1 VTIHTSDPFA
11 TPDEEKSPVRRL
23 RARLPAAVTL
33 WTAHGRDGRPA
44 GLTVSSAMI
53 VDGEPG
59 HVLGLLDAESSLF
72 EAVRES
78 GRFALISLRESDSR
92 VADTFAGI
100 MPAPGGPFVGRTWHQ
115 TEWGPVL
122 DGAAA
127 WAGCRLGDARPLGF
141 GQLVQATVER
151 VEVGADD
158 EIPLI
163 YHRGRYV
170 RRLSA

>member
-11 TPDEEKSPVRRL
+11 TPDDEKSAVRRL
-23 RARLPAAVTL
+23 RARLPAGVTL
-33 WTAHGRDGRPA
+33 WTAYGRDGRPT
-44 GLTVSSAMI
+44 GLTVSSTMI

-72 EAVRES
+72 EAVRDS
-78 GRFALISLRESDSR
+78 GRFALMPLRESDSR
-92 VADTFAGI
+92 VADTFAGV
-100 MPAPGGPFVGRTWHQ
+100 MPAPGGPFVGLTWQRTA
-115 TEWGPVL
+115 WGPVL

-127 WAGCRLGDARPLGF
+127 WAGCRLADARPLGW
-141 GQLVQATVER
+141 GQLVQATVEQ

-170 RRLSA
+170 RRPSS